1 MTFQCTDK
9 IAIAA
14 NQPCLK
20 IQQLVIDLLDVDVGP
35 EDVVV
40 AVDCL
45 NDTVVQAV
53 QLLQQG
59 ELLLDLQEL
68 RMLGNGETEQLLS
81 ASVGDVLPEQVVKPV
96 LTEKTA

>member
-1 MTFQCTDK
+1 MVLGIVSPAFTDIPAVNRGRNSSMPLILQPITVQCTDK
-9 IAIAA
+9 ITITP

-45 NDTVVQAV
+45 DDTVVQAV
-53 QLLQQG
+53 QLLQ
-59 ELLLDLQEL
+59 
-68 RMLGNGETEQLLS
+68 
-81 ASVGDVLPEQVVKPV
+81 
-96 LTEKTA
+96 

>member
-1 MTFQCTDK
+1 MFICSEIPRWYWAIKSPAFTDIPAINRERDSFTPLILQPITFHCTDK
-9 IAIAA
+9 IAITP

-45 NDTVVQAV
+45 DDTVVQAV
-53 QLLQQG
+53 QLLQ
-59 ELLLDLQEL
+59 
-68 RMLGNGETEQLLS
+68 
-81 ASVGDVLPEQVVKPV
+81 
-96 LTEKTA
+96 